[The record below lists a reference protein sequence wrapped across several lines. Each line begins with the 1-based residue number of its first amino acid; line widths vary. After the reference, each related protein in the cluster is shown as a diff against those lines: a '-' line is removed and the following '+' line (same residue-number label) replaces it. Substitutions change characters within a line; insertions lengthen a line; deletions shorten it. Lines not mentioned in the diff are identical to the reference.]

1 MKSFGSLE
9 ERLMEAV
16 WALDRPASVHEVTEA
31 LEGRPVAYT
40 TTITVLERLRAKGW
54 LQRSRSGRAYLYSA
68 TCDQHEYAARLM
80 SLALD
85 VTPDR
90 DAALLSFAGLL
101 DAGEAEQLRRA
112 LDEASSPTRE

>member
-1 MKSFGSLE
+1 MQ
-9 ERLMEAV
+9 AV
-16 WALDRPASVHEVTEA
+16 WALDRPASVHEVIDA
-31 LEGRPVAYT
+31 LDGKPVAYT

-54 LQRSRSGRAYLYSA
+54 LARQRSGRSYLYSA

-90 DAALLSFAGLL
+90 DAALLSFAGSL
-101 DAGEAEQLRRA
+101 DAAEAEQLRRA
-112 LDEASSPTRE
+112 LEESAASQRPHG

>member
-1 MKSFGSLE
+1 
-9 ERLMEAV
+9 MEAV
-16 WALDRPASVHEVTEA
+16 WSLDRPASVHELIEA
-31 LEGRPVAYT
+31 LEGKPVAYT
-40 TTITVLERLRAKGW
+40 TTITVLGRLRTKGW

-68 TCDQHEYAARLM
+68 THDQHEYAARLM
-80 SLALD
+80 SQALD

-112 LDEASSPTRE
+112 LDAASSARE

>member
-1 MKSFGSLE
+1 M
-9 ERLMEAV
+9 RAA
-16 WALDRPASVHEVTEA
+16 WALDRPASVHEIIAA
-31 LEGRPVAYT
+31 LEGKPVAYT
-40 TTITVLERLRAKGW
+40 TTITVLERLRTKGW
-54 LQRSRSGRAYLYSA
+54 LRRTRSGRAYLYSA

-101 DAGEAEQLRRA
+101 DPDEAEQLRRA
-112 LDEASSPTRE
+112 LDEAPAPAPQPPHE